1 VYYLIVR
8 ATTEDLGFLLAKSS
22 HRWNE
27 LLVERFAAA
36 GYGEV
41 RASYGSV
48 LLPLFE
54 EDGLRMGELAQ
65 RARLSKQSITKLVRL
80 CEEDGLVRREPDP
93 ADRRALRV
101 SLTPRGRAFRRV
113 AERALADLND
123 RVLAAV
129 GARNREALVRALKG
143 VMDL

>member
-1 VYYLIVR
+1 MR

-54 EDGLRMGELAQ
+54 DDRLRMGALAE

-80 CEEDGLVRREPDP
+80 CEDDGLVRREPDS

-129 GARNREALVRALKG
+129 GARNRDALIRALKG
-143 VMDL
+143 VMEL

>member
-1 VYYLIVR
+1 MR

-54 EDGLRMGELAQ
+54 DDRLRMGALAE

-80 CEEDGLVRREPDP
+80 CEDDGLVRREPDP

-129 GARNREALVRALKG
+129 GARNRDALIRALKG
-143 VMDL
+143 VMEL